1 MRVSG
6 RVLVTKT
13 KQITVTQNNAPIGDN
28 GKIGPRVLKVAVKV
42 SEIGTET
49 VSVKESVLV
58 PRPNWKGV
66 TRVNV
71 LIGHFGLIGSHAQRH
86 ATGAFG
92 LGKGNAMGLESVMRG
107 LVRKGKKVVILLAVI
122 YHVLIFSNPDTGKG
136 YL

>member
-66 TRVNV
+66 TRVSV
-71 LIGHFGLIGSHAQRH
+71 LIGQFGLIGSHAQRH

-107 LVRKGKKVVILLAVI
+107 LVRKGKKVVILLA
-122 YHVLIFSNPDTGKG
+122 
-136 YL
+136 

>member
-13 KQITVTQNNAPIGDN
+13 KQIIVTQNNVHIGDN
-28 GKIGPRVLKVAVKV
+28 GKIGPRVLKVAEKV
-42 SEIGTET
+42 SEIVTEI

-58 PRPNWKGV
+58 PRPNLKGV
-66 TRVNV
+66 TRVSV

-107 LVRKGKKVVILLAVI
+107 LVRKGKKNFIV
-122 YHVLIFSNPDTGKG
+122 YEKEESSHFVLYII
-136 YL
+136 

>member
-13 KQITVTQNNAPIGDN
+13 KQIIVTQNNVHIGDN
-28 GKIGPRVLKVAVKV
+28 GKIGPRVLKVAEKA
-42 SEIGTET
+42 SEIVTET

-58 PRPNWKGV
+58 PRPNLKGV
-66 TRVNV
+66 TRVSV

-107 LVRKGKKVVILLAVI
+107 LVRKGKKNFIV
-122 YHVLIFSNPDTGKG
+122 YEKEESSHFVLYII
-136 YL
+136 

>member
-13 KQITVTQNNAPIGDN
+13 KQIIVTQNNVHIGDN
-28 GKIGPRVLKVAVKV
+28 GKIGPPVLKVAEKV
-42 SEIGTET
+42 SEIVTET

-58 PRPNWKGV
+58 PRPNLKGV
-66 TRVNV
+66 TRVSV

-107 LVRKGKKVVILLAVI
+107 LVRKGKKNFIV
-122 YHVLIFSNPDTGKG
+122 YEKEESSHFVLYII
-136 YL
+136 